1 MKPKPLRPM
10 RLLCSRAVL
19 LPAFVLLEVSL
30 LVTAIWLLARRWP
43 LLALLLHAMSIA
55 AVLYIVS
62 KHDNPYYKLAW
73 VVLILMVPILGGM
86 IYLLAGNKRLPRRL
100 KRQLIDFYQQ
110 NLSPV
115 RMDSGSEPALITLDK
130 YLSSQSLYLKN
141 CTGFAAWQHTAC
153 EFFPS
158 GSALFERM
166 LQELET
172 AQKFIFLE
180 YFIISP
186 GLLWDRILAILERK
200 ARSGVLVRLM
210 YDDVGTL
217 KSLPGNF
224 AKTLRSKGLE
234 VTVFNP
240 CRVHFNAAMNYRDHR
255 KLCVIDGNI
264 GFCGGANL
272 ADEYINRLPRCA
284 HWKDSGVMLKGHGVW
299 NLTLLFLGLWDFS
312 NNAQQDWAAFVPTIT
327 CQSDGFVQAFG
338 DSPLDNLYVA
348 ESFCLQAISRAT
360 KYIYLT
366 TPYLVLG
373 HEMISALGAAA
384 LSGVDVRIIT
394 PAIPDKWY
402 VHVISRS
409 YYGALLRY
417 GVRIFEYRPGFIHA
431 KQMVSDDI
439 TAMVGTTNLDFRS
452 FYLHFECAVCLYGS
466 SAVKNIFDDFRNT
479 LACCREITFGDTR
492 RFPLWQRAM
501 ATVLRPFAPLF

>member
-1 MKPKPLRPM
+1 MKPRLT
-10 RLLCSRAVL
+10 RLLCSRAIL
-19 LPAFVLLEVSL
+19 LPAFVLLEAAL
-30 LVTAIWLLARRWP
+30 LFCGIWLTARRWP
-43 LLALLLHAMSIA
+43 ALALLLHMMSML

-86 IYLLAGNKRLPRRL
+86 IYLLMGNKRLPRRL
-100 KRQLIDFYQQ
+100 KRQLIDYYRQS
-110 NLSPV
+110 LSPV
-115 RMDSGSEPALITLDK
+115 CMDAGSETALASLDK
-130 YLSSQSLYLKN
+130 HLAAQSFYLKN
-141 CTGFAAWQHTAC
+141 CTGFAAWPHTAC

-166 LQELET
+166 CQELES
-172 AQKFIFLE
+172 AEKFIFLE
-180 YFIISP
+180 YFIIAP
-186 GLLWDRILAILERK
+186 GLLWDRVLSILEKK
-200 ARSGVLVRLM
+200 ARAGVLVRLM
-210 YDDVGTL
+210 YDDVGTINR
-217 KSLPGNF
+217 LPRHYE
-224 AKTLRSKGLE
+224 KLLRQKGIE

-240 CRVHFNAAMNYRDHR
+240 CRVHLNAAMNYRDHR
-255 KLCVIDGNI
+255 KLCIIDGNV

-284 HWKDSGVMLKGHGVW
+284 HWKDSGVLLKGHGVW
-299 NLTLLFLGLWDFS
+299 NLTLLFLSLWGFANEDQLPQNFS
-312 NNAQQDWAAFVPTIT
+312 GFVPTVT

-348 ESFCLQAISRAT
+348 ETFCLQVISRAT
-360 KYIYLT
+360 KYIYIT

-373 HEMISALGAAA
+373 LEMVLALGTAG
-384 LSGVDVRIIT
+384 LSGVVVRIIT
-394 PAIPDKWY
+394 PGVPDKWY

-417 GVRIFEYRPGFIHA
+417 GVRIFEYQPGFIHA
-431 KQMVSDDI
+431 KQLVSDDI

-466 SAVKNIFDDFRNT
+466 SAVKSILSDMQST
-479 LACCREITFGDTR
+479 LACCREVTFGDTR
-492 RFPLWQRAM
+492 RYPLWQRAI

>member
-1 MKPKPLRPM
+1 MKPPRLM
-10 RLLCSRAVL
+10 RLLCCRAVL
-19 LPAFVLLEVSL
+19 LPAFVLLEAGLIFCAV
-30 LVTAIWLLARRWP
+30 WLLARHSP
-43 LLALLLHAMSIA
+43 LLALLLHTLSIV

-73 VVLILMVPILGGM
+73 VVLILIVPILGGM
-86 IYLLAGNKRLPRRL
+86 IYLLVGNKRLPRRL
-100 KRQLIDFYQQ
+100 KQQLIEYYQQ
-110 NLSPV
+110 SLSPV
-115 RMDSGSEPALITLDK
+115 IMDSGSETALATLDR
-130 YLSSQSLYLKN
+130 YLAAQSTYLKN

-166 LQELET
+166 CAEME
-172 AQKFIFLE
+172 AAEKFIFLE

-186 GLLWDRILAILERK
+186 GLLLNRVLAILEKK
-200 ARSGVLVRLM
+200 AHAGVLVRLM
-210 YDDVGTL
+210 YDDVGTIN
-217 KSLPGNF
+217 KLPGNF
-224 AKTLRSKGLE
+224 AKALREKGIE

-240 CRVHFNAAMNYRDHR
+240 CRMHITAAMNYRDHR

-284 HWKDSGVMLKGHGVW
+284 HWKDSGVLLKGHGVW
-299 NLTLLFLGLWDFS
+299 NLTLLFLGLWGFSNAEQLQDFS
-312 NNAQQDWAAFVPTIT
+312 PFVPTVT

-338 DSPLDNLYVA
+338 DSPLDNLYVS
-348 ESFCLQAISRAT
+348 ETFCLQAISRAT
-360 KYIYLT
+360 KYIYIT

-373 HEMISALGAAA
+373 HEMVLALGTAA
-384 LSGVDVRIIT
+384 LSGVDVRIIM
-394 PAIPDKWY
+394 PSVPDKWY

-409 YYGALLRY
+409 YYASLLRF
-417 GVRIFEYRPGFIHA
+417 GVRIFEYQPGFIHA
-431 KQMVSDDI
+431 KQLVSDDI

-452 FYLHFECAVCLYGS
+452 FYLHFECSVCLYGN
-466 SAVKNIFDDFRNT
+466 SAVKSILDDVKST
-479 LACCREITFGDTR
+479 LTRCREITFGDTR

-501 ATVLRPFAPLF
+501 AAALRPFAPLF